1 MVRWVTIIWTVSSPC
16 FAFLSSRHYHRWH
29 AMPSITCRPSDA
41 DVHARV
47 GRQHVPIVASS
58 STDNDGGN
66 ASSSEATSAQ
76 AQDIRLFLTQRTIQS
91 FMFLLASTRD
101 LHTVAWLDRFVQ
113 PITINNYWNEDVA
126 HKPGAGDTFRENDKR
141 LGSKL
146 LNYHGL
152 SALNTTM
159 FPAWDTFF
167 TSLLEQPD
175 TVLKIHTPKDLGER
189 AYSNFDIDIEPARLC
204 ARILS
209 VREQLAREMTGD
221 LKAIANMGQL
231 IFNSYWENAKNRK
244 DTKQTKT
251 GNGNGNGRGGD
262 SSPYG
267 FDRPST
273 MYINFDPQDDAEFA
287 PSPLRKGN
295 FDLLYNLIT
304 QFAVM
309 KLLQDEG
316 GVVVGEDEVQNKCC
330 QVYLSKFY
338 NDRLLTH
345 FVGLQWYG
353 KGDDFI
359 EELILG
365 SPIMMPRSD
374 AEKKDEK
381 RNDSEIS
388 SAPLL
393 VVEPMRIAEQ
403 ILLRRD
409 KIALEWMDIMQQ
421 TPSDHTSIRK
431 MQLDRLTGVAGA
443 SPVSVVLLDDDFQ

>member
-1 MVRWVTIIWTVSSPC
+1 
-16 FAFLSSRHYHRWH
+16 
-29 AMPSITCRPSDA
+29 
-41 DVHARV
+41 
-47 GRQHVPIVASS
+47 
-58 STDNDGGN
+58 
-66 ASSSEATSAQ
+66 
-76 AQDIRLFLTQRTIQS
+76 
-91 FMFLLASTRD
+91 
-101 LHTVAWLDRFVQ
+101 
-113 PITINNYWNEDVA
+113 
-126 HKPGAGDTFRENDKR
+126 
-141 LGSKL
+141 
-146 LNYHGL
+146 
-152 SALNTTM
+152 M

-374 AEKKDEK
+374 AEKRDEK